1 MERIRRHQEQVNK
14 LKEVARRAAKKTG
27 WLLDRADGGHEDA
40 GGRGSD
46 GAAGADSHSRS
57 LRGAMVE
64 MGKEVGSMQ
73 EKLGKIE
80 HHIERKMDDVNAK
93 VDALMEMLKE
103 MKAGTK

>member
-40 GGRGSD
+40 GGRVGD
-46 GAAGADSHSRS
+46 GAAGHSRS
-57 LRGAMVE
+57 LLGAMVE
-64 MGKEVGSMQ
+64 MGKEVGTMQ